1 MNLTVP
7 TQSQGDWEV
16 GGERVGP
23 GLKSQLCYL
32 LTVKSWITD
41 STSEHQPTAST
52 ALER

>member
-7 TQSQGDWEV
+7 TQSGV
-16 GGERVGP
+16 LGSGGERAGP

-32 LTVKSWITD
+32 LTVKPWVTD
-41 STSEHQPTAST
+41 STSEHQSTPST